1 MVAPARI
8 ARHPMC
14 ADDIVSVNPLCPRAS
29 GLGASQP
36 MLRFF
41 CTFGPICLV
50 WRKERSVDRPTSGS
64 AMSFLLTCP
73 NCGPREVTDFVFGGE
88 VVPRPSSK
96 PSQRELNTYNYF
108 RRNLAGVQREW
119 WYHRSGCRAWFVADR
134 DTTTNQVSWVG
145 FPE

>member
-1 MVAPARI
+1 MGSAYRPI
-8 ARHPMC
+8 E
-14 ADDIVSVNPLCPRAS
+14 
-29 GLGASQP
+29 
-36 MLRFF
+36 
-41 CTFGPICLV
+41 PICLV
-50 WRKERSVDRPTSGS
+50 WPQEVLRGREPHH
-64 AMSFLLTCP
+64 MSFLLTCP

-119 WYHRSGCRAWFVADR
+119 WYHRSGCRTWFVADR

-145 FPE
+145 LPE

>member
-1 MVAPARI
+1 MAAQEVLRGRE
-8 ARHPMC
+8 RHH
-14 ADDIVSVNPLCPRAS
+14 
-29 GLGASQP
+29 
-36 MLRFF
+36 
-41 CTFGPICLV
+41 
-50 WRKERSVDRPTSGS
+50 
-64 AMSFLLTCP
+64 MSFLLTCP

-145 FPE
+145 LPE